1 MHKTLVLFVI
11 AGASSLQFAVAQAP
25 GAVRLDPTPTL
36 QASQSG
42 TPVPALQYRSSL
54 AQLPK
59 GVEQSET
66 DWKTAN
72 ANVGQFQRGHIDL
85 LQWEN
90 DQARKNAAPAKGA
103 KP

>member
-1 MHKTLVLFVI
+1 MHKILVLLAI
-11 AGASSLQFAVAQAP
+11 SGSSGLQLASAQAP
-25 GAVRLDPTPTL
+25 GSVRLDPAPTL
-36 QASQSG
+36 RVSQPS
-42 TPVPALQYRSSL
+42 TPVPALQYTSSL
-54 AQLPK
+54 AQLSK

-85 LQWEN
+85 LQWEK
-90 DQARKNAAPAKGA
+90 DQARKTAAPNAGA